1 MRNIQFRVY
10 NKRSRTYYD
19 LYKAEFGAKHKTKF
33 CNFKYVN
40 ICPQNKNI
48 KIFDTS
54 INKYVDSDYYKL
66 TDSRDYTTL
75 VFEQYIG
82 IKDKNNKMIYENDII
97 RVVNYG
103 DYAVIWN
110 FLQCGFEL
118 SPIYN
123 GQDKV
128 SLVASSKSRYEVVSN
143 IHDYRFEEDKI
154 TYLTNRQ
161 IIKGN
166 TIF

>member
-10 NKRSRTYYD
+10 NKRNRTYYD

-33 CNFKYVN
+33 CNFKYVD

-48 KIFDTS
+48 KIFNTL

-66 TDSRDYTTL
+66 TDSADYTTL
-75 VFEQYIG
+75 VFEQFIG

-97 RVVNYG
+97 RVVNHG
-103 DYAVIWN
+103 DYAVMWN

-118 SPIYN
+118 SPIYT

-128 SLVASSKSRYEVVSN
+128 RLAASGKHRYEVVSN

-154 TYLTNRQ
+154 TYLANRQ

>member
-10 NKRSRTYYD
+10 NKRNRTYYD

-33 CNFKYVN
+33 CNFKYVD

-48 KIFDTS
+48 KIFNTL
-54 INKYVDSDYYKL
+54 INKYIDSDYYKL

-118 SPIYN
+118 SPIYT

-128 SLVASSKSRYEVVSN
+128 RLAASSKSRYEVVSN

-154 TYLTNRQ
+154 TYLANRQ

>member
-10 NKRSRTYYD
+10 SKRSRTYYD

-48 KIFDTS
+48 KIFNTS

-97 RVVNYG
+97 RVVNHG

-128 SLVASSKSRYEVVSN
+128 RLAASSKSRYEIVSN
-143 IHDYRFEEDKI
+143 IHDYHFEEDKV
-154 TYLTNRQ
+154 TYLINRQ

-166 TIF
+166 TTF

>member
-10 NKRSRTYYD
+10 NKRNRTYYD

-33 CNFKYVN
+33 CNFKYVD

-66 TDSRDYTTL
+66 TDSRDYATL

-97 RVVNYG
+97 HVVNYG

-118 SPIYN
+118 LPIYN

-128 SLVASSKSRYEVVSN
+128 RLVASGKSRYEVVSN
-143 IHDYRFEEDKI
+143 IHDYREE
-154 TYLTNRQ
+154 
-161 IIKGN
+161 
-166 TIF
+166 

>member
-10 NKRSRTYYD
+10 NKRNRMYYD
-19 LYKAEFGAKHKTKF
+19 LYDAKFGAKHKTKF
-33 CNFKYVN
+33 CNFKYVG
-40 ICPQNKNI
+40 ICPHNKVF

-54 INKYVDSDYYKL
+54 INKYVDSDSYKL
-66 TDSRDYTTL
+66 TDDADYTTL

-97 RVVNYG
+97 HVVNYG
-103 DYAVIWN
+103 DYAIIWN

-128 SLVASSKSRYEVVSN
+128 RLVASGKPRYEVVSN

-154 TYLTNRQ
+154 SYLTNRQ